1 MLRFFVGLAVV
12 ACLAACLVLPISG
25 CSSDNNDTAAGD
37 DSKTQSTAKA
47 IDSESRSMIPPK
59 EETPEA
65 IAGVLIKPYFDAA
78 GSVTELAVA
87 AGQSFDLYVFA
98 EYPPPYVVSAAEFRL
113 ELPVGVRV
121 VEEKKFNDNALT
133 MGNHKSDFVMA
144 FKCVTDNRFHL
155 MKYTCAAES
164 AFKGGKIEVAPGVNS
179 VGVSFLG
186 FATCEPDNKKINAQ
200 GGSVTLMS
208 K

>member
-65 IAGVLIKPYFDAA
+65 IAGVLIRPYFDAA
-78 GSVTELAVA
+78 GGATELAVA

-98 EYPPPYVVSAAEFRL
+98 EYPPPYRVSAAEFRL
-113 ELPVGVRV
+113 ELPAGVRV
-121 VEEKKFNDNALT
+121 VEERKFNDKALT
-133 MGNHKSDFVMA
+133 MGNHKTDFVMA
-144 FKCVTDNRFHL
+144 FECVPDGKFHL
-155 MKYTCAAES
+155 IKYTCAAES
-164 AFKGGKIEVAPGVNS
+164 AFKGGKIEVAPGVNAI
-179 VGVSFLG
+179 GVSFLG
-186 FATCEPDNKKINAQ
+186 FVTCEPDNQKIDAE
-200 GGSVTLMS
+200 GGSVTLTS